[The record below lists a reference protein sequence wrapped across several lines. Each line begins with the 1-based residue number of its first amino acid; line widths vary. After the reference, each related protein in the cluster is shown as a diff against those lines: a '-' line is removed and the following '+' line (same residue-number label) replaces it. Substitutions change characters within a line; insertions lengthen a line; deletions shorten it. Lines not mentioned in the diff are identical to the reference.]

1 MLRDLNIM
9 RNKRLEKRE
18 NMYIPKYFAI
28 QDEEVKYEI
37 IEQNSFATLFSQHNG
52 EPYATHLP
60 LLLNRETLILH
71 GHFARPNDQWKDSGN
86 QQVLAIF
93 QGPHSYIS
101 PSWYETNN
109 AVPTWNYV
117 AVHVYGELEIV
128 EDEQE
133 LIDSLQKLVHTYE
146 DSKSMYSL
154 NDVDPNYMAGLSKG
168 IVGFKI
174 KINKIEGK
182 AKLSQNH
189 SVERRKLVVER
200 LERVGG
206 GGGRGMG
213 NWRKKKTGLV
223 K

>member
-1 MLRDLNIM
+1 
-9 RNKRLEKRE
+9 
-18 NMYIPKYFAI
+18 MYIPKHFTI
-28 QDEEVKYEI
+28 QDEETKYEM

-52 EPYATHLP
+52 APYATHLP
-60 LLLNRETLILH
+60 LLLNRETLTLS
-71 GHFARPNDQWKDSGN
+71 GHFARQNEQWKDSGN

-101 PSWYETNN
+101 PSWYETNK

-133 LIDSLQKLVHTYE
+133 LIDSLQDLVHKYE
-146 DSKSMYSL
+146 NPKSTYSL
-154 NDVDPNYMAGLSKG
+154 NNVDPNYMEGLSRR
-168 IVGFKI
+168 IVGFRI

-189 SVERRKLVVER
+189 SVERRKLVVEE
-200 LERVGG
+200 LEKVGSEG
-206 GGGRGMG
+206 SRGIAGLM
-213 NWRKKKTGLV
+213 KKGV
-223 K
+223 

>member
-1 MLRDLNIM
+1 
-9 RNKRLEKRE
+9 
-18 NMYIPKYFAI
+18 MYIPKHFTI
-28 QDEEVKYEI
+28 QDEEMKYEM

-52 EPYATHLP
+52 APYATHLP
-60 LLLNRETLILH
+60 LLLNRETLTLS
-71 GHFARPNDQWKDSGN
+71 GHFARPNEQWKDSGN

-101 PSWYETNN
+101 PSWYETNK

-133 LIDSLQKLVHTYE
+133 LIDSLQDLVHKYE
-146 DSKSMYSL
+146 NPKSTYSL
-154 NDVDPNYMAGLSKG
+154 NNVDPNYMEGLSRG
-168 IVGFKI
+168 IVGFRI

-189 SVERRKLVVER
+189 SVGRRKLVVEE
-200 LERVGG
+200 LEKVGSEG
-206 GGGRGMG
+206 SRGIAGLM
-213 NWRKKKTGLV
+213 KKGV
-223 K
+223 

>member
-1 MLRDLNIM
+1 
-9 RNKRLEKRE
+9 
-18 NMYIPKYFAI
+18 MYIPKYFAI
-28 QDEEVKYEI
+28 QDEEMKYEI
-37 IEQNSFATLFSQHNG
+37 MEQNSFATLFSQHNG
-52 EPYATHLP
+52 EPYASHLP
-60 LLLNRETLILH
+60 LLLNRETLTLH
-71 GHFARPNDQWKDSGN
+71 GHFAWPNEQWKDIGT

-133 LIDSLQKLVHTYE
+133 LIDSLQELVHKYE
-146 DSKSMYSL
+146 DPESTYSL
-154 NDVDPNYMAGLSKG
+154 NDVDPNYMGGLSKG
-168 IVGFKI
+168 IVGFKV

-189 SVERRKLVVER
+189 SVERRKLVVEE
-200 LERVGG
+200 LEKVGSEG
-206 GGGRGMG
+206 SRGIA
-213 NWRKKKTGLV
+213 GLM
-223 K
+223 KD

>member
-1 MLRDLNIM
+1 MPQDLNIM
-9 RNKRLEKRE
+9 RNKRLEKRKL
-18 NMYIPKYFAI
+18 MYIPKYFAI
-28 QDEEVKYEI
+28 QDKEMKYEI
-37 IEQNSFATLFSQHNG
+37 MEQNSFATLFSQHNG

-60 LLLNRETLILH
+60 LLLNRETLTLH
-71 GHFARPNDQWKDSGN
+71 GHLALPNEQWKDIES

-101 PSWYETNN
+101 PSWYETKD

-128 EDEQE
+128 ENEQE
-133 LIDSLQKLVHTYE
+133 LLNSLQDLVHTYE
-146 DSKSMYSL
+146 EPQSTYSL

-174 KINKIEGK
+174 KISKIEGK

-189 SVERRKLVVER
+189 SVERRKLVVGE
-200 LERVGG
+200 LEKVGSEG
-206 GGGRGMG
+206 SRGIARMMTW
-213 NWRKKKTGLV
+213 NSL
-223 K
+223 